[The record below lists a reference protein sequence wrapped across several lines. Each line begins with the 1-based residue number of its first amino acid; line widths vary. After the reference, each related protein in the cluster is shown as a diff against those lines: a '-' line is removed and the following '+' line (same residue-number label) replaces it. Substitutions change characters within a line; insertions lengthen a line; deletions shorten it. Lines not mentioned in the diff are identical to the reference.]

1 MSDEI
6 IHYGVRGMK
15 WGKRK
20 AQSAVSADKSLTDK
34 ATLNKAK
41 IARQDAKA
49 DLDQAR
55 KNVKDP
61 GNRKA
66 VIGTSAAIGGVAGGV
81 AGGIPG
87 AAIGAGAGVAAAMY
101 ATSKRGRERALKR
114 AEVDY
119 KVAMDR
125 EKRIKEG
132 GRSTVETLID
142 RSNVSVLDLMTAKN
156 YEVKD

>member
-6 IHYGVRGMK
+6 VHYGVRGMK

-20 AQSAVSADKSLTDK
+20 AQATVSADKSLTDK

-41 IARQDAKA
+41 IERQDAKA
-49 DLDQAR
+49 QLDQAR
-55 KNVKDP
+55 ENVKNP
-61 GNRKA
+61 GSRKR
-66 VIGTSAAIGGVAGGV
+66 AIGAGAALGGAAGAV

-87 AAIGAGAGVAAAMY
+87 AAIGAGAGVVAGIAMS
-101 ATSKRGRERALKR
+101 SKKGRERTLR
-114 AEVDY
+114 NAEVNY
-119 KVAMDR
+119 KMAMDR

-142 RSNVSVLDLMTAKN
+142 RSNVSVLDLVAAKN
-156 YEVKD
+156 YTVKD